1 MNKTDDAT
9 AIVDDWKMLVARMI
23 EAVKGKWTK
32 YFVVTNISN
41 SGFGEHD
48 FMDTDVWKIHNGG
61 NNMTL
66 ART

>member
-1 MNKTDDAT
+1 MTG
-9 AIVDDWKMLVARMI
+9 KMLVARMI
-23 EAVKGKWTK
+23 EAVKGKKWTST
-32 YFVVTNISN
+32 FVTNISN

-48 FMDTDVWKIHNGG
+48 FMDTDVWKIHNGS